1 LKKMISSISEWLQQ
15 RITAIV
21 STLRSI
27 LAPQQKRIASLYW
40 SRSLEQRHR
49 IRLAAFAFAI
59 LSLGIVL
66 GRMSDVNRDVQI
78 EKSDK
83 ALKVEKSGALELNLP
98 GVTLNPEIYVFKT
111 AEAIEVPIEIKVP
124 GRLAFNAE
132 KSKVVSA
139 RVPGRVERIYA
150 FDGAQVQSGSPL
162 LELYSPEFNSAQQE
176 YLLTSKTADIL
187 AKNQAMG
194 DLMQDAKMTQEAA
207 TNRLRNIGVSNQE
220 IVQLGASKQVQA
232 NLLIRS
238 PIQGVVTKRN
248 VEPGA
253 VVNSGDVLASLAD
266 PKSLWFLGNI
276 FEKDLRTVA
285 VGQQLILKT
294 EAYPDREFIAQAN
307 YVSPSIDPETRALLI
322 RADVN
327 NADGLLRPDMFM
339 SAKLMIGKGLAVV
352 VPQSAII
359 RIREMRYA
367 IVQVKPETY
376 RRLPVKGYDLD
387 AKHFAITE
395 GLSPGLSVLIDGAV
409 LLNDRF
415 AKLED

>member
-111 AEAIEVPIEIKVP
+111 AEAVEVPIEIKVP

-150 FDGAQVQSGSPL
+150 FDGALVQSGSPL

-176 YLLTSKTADIL
+176 YLLTSKTVDIL

-207 TNRLRNIGVSNQE
+207 INRLRNIGVSNQE

-266 PKSLWFLGNI
+266 PKALWFLGNI
-276 FEKDLRTVA
+276 FEKDLRMVA

-307 YVSPSIDPETRALLI
+307 YVSPGIDPETRALLI

>member
-1 LKKMISSISEWLQQ
+1 MISSISEWLQQ
-15 RITAIV
+15 RITAIA

-150 FDGAQVQSGSPL
+150 FDGAPVQSGSPL

-176 YLLTSKTADIL
+176 FLLTSKTVDIL

-194 DLMQDAKMTQEAA
+194 DLMQDAKMTQDAA

-220 IVQLGASKQVQA
+220 IVQLGASKQVQS

-276 FEKDLRTVA
+276 FEKDLRMVA

-307 YVSPSIDPETRALLI
+307 YVSPGIDPETRALLI

>member
-1 LKKMISSISEWLQQ
+1 MISSISEWLQQ

-21 STLRSI
+21 STLRPI
-27 LAPQQKRIASLYW
+27 LATQQKRISSLYW

-150 FDGAQVQSGSPL
+150 FDGAPVQSGSPL

-194 DLMQDAKMTQEAA
+194 DLMQDAKMTQDAA
-207 TNRLRNIGVSNQE
+207 INRLRNIGVSNQE

-276 FEKDLRTVA
+276 FEKDLRMVA

-307 YVSPSIDPETRALLI
+307 YVSPGIDPETRALLI

-395 GLSPGLSVLIDGAV
+395 GVSPGLTVLIDGAV

>member
-111 AEAIEVPIEIKVP
+111 AEAVEVPIEIKVP

-150 FDGAQVQSGSPL
+150 FDGAPVQSGSPL

-194 DLMQDAKMTQEAA
+194 DLMQDAKMTQDAA

-220 IVQLGASKQVQA
+220 IVQLGTSKQVQP

-266 PKSLWFLGNI
+266 PKALWFLGNI
-276 FEKDLRTVA
+276 FEKDLRMVA

-307 YVSPSIDPETRALLI
+307 YVSPGIDPETRALLI

>member
-1 LKKMISSISEWLQQ
+1 MISSISEWLQQ

-150 FDGAQVQSGSPL
+150 FDGAPVQSGSPL

-276 FEKDLRTVA
+276 FEKDLRMVA

-307 YVSPSIDPETRALLI
+307 YVSPGIDPETRALLI

>member
-1 LKKMISSISEWLQQ
+1 LKKIISSISEWLQQ
-15 RITAIV
+15 RITAVV

-111 AEAIEVPIEIKVP
+111 AEAVEVPIEIKVP

-150 FDGAQVQSGSPL
+150 FDGAPVQSGSPL

-194 DLMQDAKMTQEAA
+194 DLMQDAKMTQDAA
-207 TNRLRNIGVSNQE
+207 INRLRNIGVSNQE
-220 IVQLGASKQVQA
+220 IVQLGTSKQVQP

-276 FEKDLRTVA
+276 FEKDLRMVA

-307 YVSPSIDPETRALLI
+307 YVSPGIDPETRALLI

>member
-1 LKKMISSISEWLQQ
+1 MISSISEWLQQ

-150 FDGAQVQSGSPL
+150 FDGAPVQSGSPL

-194 DLMQDAKMTQEAA
+194 DLMQDAKMTQDAA

-266 PKSLWFLGNI
+266 PKALWFLGNI
-276 FEKDLRTVA
+276 FEKDLRMVA

-307 YVSPSIDPETRALLI
+307 YVSPGIDPETRALLI

>member
-1 LKKMISSISEWLQQ
+1 MISSISEWLQQ

-21 STLRSI
+21 STLRPI
-27 LAPQQKRIASLYW
+27 LATQQKRIASLYW

-150 FDGAQVQSGSPL
+150 FDGAPVQSGSPL

-176 YLLTSKTADIL
+176 FLLTSKTVDIL

-194 DLMQDAKMTQEAA
+194 DLMQDAKMTQDAA

-220 IVQLGASKQVQA
+220 IAQLGASKQVQA

-266 PKSLWFLGNI
+266 PKALWFLGNI
-276 FEKDLRTVA
+276 FEKDLRMVA

-307 YVSPSIDPETRALLI
+307 YVSPGIDPETRALLI

>member
-1 LKKMISSISEWLQQ
+1 MISSISEWLHQ

-21 STLRSI
+21 STLHPI
-27 LAPQQKRIASLYW
+27 VATQQKRLASLYW

-66 GRMSDVNRDVQI
+66 GRMSDINREVQI

-83 ALKVEKSGALELNLP
+83 ALKVEKSGALELSLP

-111 AEAIEVPIEIKVP
+111 VEAAEVPMEIKVP

-132 KSKVVSA
+132 KSKVISA
-139 RVPGRVERIYA
+139 RVAGRVERIYA
-150 FDGAQVQSGSPL
+150 FDGAAVNLGSPI
-162 LELYSPEFNSAQQE
+162 LEMYSPEFNSAQQE
-176 YLLTSKTADIL
+176 YLLTSKTVDIL

-194 DLMQDAKMTQEAA
+194 DLMQDAKMTQDAA
-207 TNRLRNIGVSNQE
+207 SNRLRNIGVSNQE
-220 IVQLGASKQVQA
+220 LAQLGTSKKVQA

-248 VEPGA
+248 IEPGA

-266 PKSLWFLGNI
+266 PKALWFLGNI
-276 FEKDLRTVA
+276 FEKDLRMVA

-294 EAYPDREFIAQAN
+294 EAYPDREFIAKAN

-395 GLSPGLSVLIDGAV
+395 GVNPGLTVLMDGAV